1 MRSDIIFIDITSLVK
16 EVRMKRFLSYIILL
30 SLVLFSLSGCQ
41 GNSDSSDD
49 THAPSEVLKETETP
63 AQNFQYT
70 VNEDNTVFINKYT
83 GSDKHVVIPSQIDGM
98 PVSLLLGVPDKEY
111 SYLAT
116 EGVFENTGVESVI
129 IPDTVVKIG
138 GRAFMGCKSL
148 SSVSLSNASSLQ
160 TIGASAFKGCNKL
173 ESLDASA
180 TKLKLIEAQ
189 AFEGCS
195 ALKNVILPETATTIK
210 ANAFCDCTSL
220 LEINL
225 PDTLTDIEGFA
236 FKNCTSLKKLT
247 IPKSLRMNGFEGPAF
262 YGNTSLETIIF
273 EDGREE
279 IAGYIFFEI
288 DQSVDIVIPAS
299 VKKFSC
305 LPFNV
310 INKTPK
316 TPIKITFMGDCPEI
330 TDTHE
335 YFGDPTVLYNPNTN
349 GWSECEWQG
358 MYKFEEMK

>member
-1 MRSDIIFIDITSLVK
+1 
-16 EVRMKRFLSYIILL
+16 MKRFLSCIILL
-30 SLVLFSLSGCQ
+30 SIVLFALCGCQ
-41 GNSDSSDD
+41 DNGDSNND
-49 THAPSEVLKETETP
+49 TNAPSETLRETEAP
-63 AQNFQYT
+63 AEDFQYT

-83 GSDKHVVIPSQIDGM
+83 GSDKHVVIPSKIDGM
-98 PVSLLLGVPDKEY
+98 PVSLLSGVPDKEY

-116 EGVFENTGVESVI
+116 EGAFENTAVESVV
-129 IPDTVVKIG
+129 IPNTVVKIG

-195 ALKNVILPETATTIK
+195 SLKNVTLPDTITTIK
-210 ANAFCDCTSL
+210 ASAFCDCTSL

-225 PDTLTDIEGFA
+225 PDTLTDIERFA

-273 EDGREE
+273 EDMRF
-279 IAGYIFFEI
+279 IIMHSI
-288 DQSVDIVIPAS
+288 IM
-299 VKKFSC
+299 KK
-305 LPFNV
+305 
-310 INKTPK
+310 
-316 TPIKITFMGDCPEI
+316 
-330 TDTHE
+330 
-335 YFGDPTVLYNPNTN
+335 
-349 GWSECEWQG
+349 
-358 MYKFEEMK
+358 